1 MLFSAAGCKS
11 ENTVKRNIT
20 KPNTVTENLS
30 AYKIDSSDSEN
41 KVETYNYTRYDELNE
56 LIDASDYVMI
66 ASPVEGYADAK
77 QFWLDSFNKETDFSN
92 LDTLFSYT
100 VRKFKVHK
108 VFKGND
114 SKLKEIEICEH
125 VFVKDGTMKVMS
137 GCTPLQQGDKYILF
151 LNSSNYNKDQY
162 FISLYQ
168 GAYNTNDSK
177 NTEDLNIDRQMLN
190 QVKKHFKDEF

>member
-1 MLFSAAGCKS
+1 
-11 ENTVKRNIT
+11 
-20 KPNTVTENLS
+20 
-30 AYKIDSSDSEN
+30 
-41 KVETYNYTRYDELNE
+41 
-56 LIDASDYVMI
+56 
-66 ASPVEGYADAK
+66 
-77 QFWLDSFNKETDFSN
+77 
-92 LDTLFSYT
+92 
-100 VRKFKVHK
+100 
-108 VFKGND
+108 
-114 SKLKEIEICEH
+114 
-125 VFVKDGTMKVMS
+125 MKVMS